1 MTRSGF
7 VALIGEPNAGK
18 STLLNQMV
26 GAKIS
31 IVTHKVQTTRT
42 RIRGVSVENQ
52 SQIIFVDTP
61 GLFTPRRRLDRA
73 MVAAAWN
80 GAADS
85 DITLLMVE
93 AHRGLTEGVEKII
106 SSISEIGKNGKL
118 ALVINKIDK
127 VNVNDLLSLS
137 KEINDS
143 HPFVETFMISAE
155 KGKGIND
162 LRLWLASNL
171 PEGPWLYPDDQI
183 SDMPLRMIAAEI
195 TREKLTLRLHQ
206 ELPYQLTVET
216 EKWEEK
222 ADKSVR
228 IEQII
233 YLSRPGHK
241 GIVLGKKGDTIKAVS
256 MASRLSIENQSQ
268 IIFVDTP
275 GLFIPR
281 RRLDR
286 AMVAAAWNG
295 AADSDITLLMVEA
308 HRGLTEGV
316 EKIISSISEIG
327 MNGKIALVIN
337 KIDKVKVNA
346 LLSLSK
352 EINVRGPFVETF
364 MISAEK
370 GKGIN
375 DLRRWLA
382 SNLPEGPWLYPD
394 DQISDMP
401 LRMIAAEITREKL
414 TLRLHQ
420 ELPYQLTV
428 ETEKWEEKV
437 DKSVRIEQIIYLS
450 RSGHKGIVLGK
461 KGETI
466 KAVSMASRLS
476 IEEFLGAR
484 VHLFLRLKVRE
495 KWMEETERYSE
506 MGLDFKDGNV

>member
-42 RIRGVSVENQ
+42 RIRGVSIEET

-61 GLFTPRRRLDRA
+61 GLFKPRRRLDRA
-73 MVAAAWN
+73 MVAAAWS

-85 DITLLMVE
+85 DLTLLLVE
-93 AHRGLTEGVEKII
+93 AHRGLTEGVERII
-106 SSISEIGKNGKL
+106 SSISETGLNGKL
-118 ALVINKIDK
+118 VLVINKIDK
-127 VNVNDLLSLS
+127 VDVNDLLSLS
-137 KEINDS
+137 KKINKS
-143 HPFVETFMISAE
+143 YPFAETFMISAE
-155 KGKGIND
+155 KGRG
-162 LRLWLASNL
+162 
-171 PEGPWLYPDDQI
+171 
-183 SDMPLRMIAAEI
+183 
-195 TREKLTLRLHQ
+195 
-206 ELPYQLTVET
+206 
-216 EKWEEK
+216 
-222 ADKSVR
+222 
-228 IEQII
+228 
-233 YLSRPGHK
+233 
-241 GIVLGKKGDTIKAVS
+241 
-256 MASRLSIENQSQ
+256 
-268 IIFVDTP
+268 VD
-275 GLFIPR
+275 
-281 RRLDR
+281 
-286 AMVAAAWNG
+286 
-295 AADSDITLLMVEA
+295 
-308 HRGLTEGV
+308 
-316 EKIISSISEIG
+316 
-327 MNGKIALVIN
+327 
-337 KIDKVKVNA
+337 
-346 LLSLSK
+346 
-352 EINVRGPFVETF
+352 
-364 MISAEK
+364 
-370 GKGIN
+370 

-428 ETEKWEEKV
+428 ETEKWEEKP
-437 DKSVRIEQIIYLS
+437 DKSVRIEQMIYLS

-476 IEEFLGAR
+476 IEEFLGGK

-506 MGLDFKDGNV
+506 MGLDFRDGNA